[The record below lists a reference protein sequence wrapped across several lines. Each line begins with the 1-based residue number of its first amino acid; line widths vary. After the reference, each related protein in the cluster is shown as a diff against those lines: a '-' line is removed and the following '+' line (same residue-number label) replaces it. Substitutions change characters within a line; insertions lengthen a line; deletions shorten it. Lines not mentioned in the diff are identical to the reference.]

1 MRTKTKPS
9 YISGSV
15 IVLFA
20 VTVILVCFSLALSF
34 NDKEYTITVTDK
46 ERIVEN
52 DNGKVS
58 SKYLVFGE
66 SKNGEILVFQNSD
79 DWLRGKWNSSTIQGS
94 LKEGNTYKVVVVG
107 YRIPFLSMYE
117 NIISF
122 EELEGDGKNEN

>member
-1 MRTKTKPS
+1 MRKKNLNYSFITP
-9 YISGSV
+9 V
-15 IVLFA
+15 IMIV
-20 VTVILVCFSLALSF
+20 VVVALIIGGQFTFNF

-52 DNGKVS
+52 SNGESS

-66 SKNGEILVFQNSD
+66 NENGEVLVFENSD
-79 DWLRGKWNSSTIQGS
+79 VLIRGKWNSSTIQGS

-107 YRIPFLSMYE
+107 YRIPFLSCYE

-122 EELEGDGKNEN
+122 EEQTN

>member
-1 MRTKTKPS
+1 MRKKNLNYSFITP
-9 YISGSV
+9 V
-15 IVLFA
+15 IMIV
-20 VTVILVCFSLALSF
+20 VVVALIIGGQFIFNF

-52 DNGKVS
+52 SNGESS

-66 SKNGEILVFQNSD
+66 NENGEVLVFENSD
-79 DWLRGKWNSSTIQGS
+79 VLIRGKWNSSTIQGS

-107 YRIPFLSMYE
+107 YRIPFLSCYE

-122 EELEGDGKNEN
+122 EE